1 MTHQP
6 GDDVRLSHSGRFAAR
21 DIVQFVPFARFS
33 SSPALLAQET
43 LAEIPR
49 QVRPSPTFRAASR
62 IQRLIAP
69 LYFQVQE
76 YFASRSIHPRP
87 PPHAAPS
94 QFPYD
99 PAMLALQHTMPQA
112 SAPPP

>member
-1 MTHQP
+1 MPDIIVAAVFRVAGMMTVVAAVTAVVVLGRQMASLCMATRVAIRRDDAVRDNHRLHRCVTLHP

-49 QVRPSPTFRAASR
+49 QVR
-62 IQRLIAP
+62 
-69 LYFQVQE
+69 
-76 YFASRSIHPRP
+76 
-87 PPHAAPS
+87 
-94 QFPYD
+94 
-99 PAMLALQHTMPQA
+99 ALNI
-112 SAPPP
+112 S

>member
-1 MTHQP
+1 VAGMMTVVAAVTAVVVLGRQMASLRMATRVAIRRDDAVRDNHRLHLCVTRHP

-49 QVRPSPTFRAASR
+49 QVR
-62 IQRLIAP
+62 
-69 LYFQVQE
+69 
-76 YFASRSIHPRP
+76 
-87 PPHAAPS
+87 
-94 QFPYD
+94 
-99 PAMLALQHTMPQA
+99 ALKYPD
-112 SAPPP
+112 